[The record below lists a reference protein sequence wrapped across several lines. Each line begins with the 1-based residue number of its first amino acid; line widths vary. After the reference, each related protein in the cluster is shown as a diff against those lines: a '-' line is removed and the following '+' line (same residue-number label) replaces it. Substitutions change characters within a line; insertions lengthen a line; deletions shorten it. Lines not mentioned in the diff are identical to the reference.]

1 MRAEA
6 VPHAPGTPRSVKRR
20 MLLIVMIALAP
31 VVASYGVYYF
41 WTPEKQVNYG
51 RLYATPAP
59 TIAGQRADG
68 APFALSDLRGRW
80 AIVTAGP
87 AGCAA
92 PCRANLYAGRQA
104 RTIQNAERDRVTRVW
119 LVTDDARLPE
129 VVLAEH
135 PDLLV
140 VRAGPSV
147 VTALPERT
155 RGSYLIDPLGNLVL
169 AWPDDPDIKAVARDL
184 GRLLRASRIG

>member
-1 MRAEA
+1 MRAETIA
-6 VPHAPGTPRSVKRR
+6 PSPGTTRSVKRR
-20 MLLIVMIALAP
+20 IVLIVMIALAP
-31 VVASYGVYYF
+31 VLASYAVYYF

-51 RLYATPAP
+51 KLYATPAP
-59 TIAGQRADG
+59 AIAGRRADG
-68 APFALSDLRGRW
+68 EPFALSDLRGRW
-80 AIVTAGP
+80 TIVTAGP
-87 AGCAA
+87 GACGAT
-92 PCRANLYAGRQA
+92 CRANLYAGRQA

-119 LVTDDARLPE
+119 LVTDEAPVPQD
-129 VVLAEH
+129 VLAEH
-135 PDLLV
+135 PDVVL

-147 VTALPERT
+147 VTALPERA